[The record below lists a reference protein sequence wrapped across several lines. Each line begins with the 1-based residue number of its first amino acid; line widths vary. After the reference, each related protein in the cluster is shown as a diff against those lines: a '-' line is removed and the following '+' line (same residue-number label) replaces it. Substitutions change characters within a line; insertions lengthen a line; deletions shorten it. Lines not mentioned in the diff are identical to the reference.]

1 MRIMRVEGDEGKG
14 DENDDKEGDEN
25 DDKEGDERASMTTE
39 PSHH

>member
-1 MRIMRVEGDEGKG
+1 MRIMRVEGDDGKG